1 MSLRVTS
8 YSVVSRTMGVAVLM
22 LVIGPAAAAAQVL
35 HHPVSVDI
43 KSVLAADTNQGFDSR
58 LGTMTRPLKM
68 LFHYS
73 TYRLLSHEEKKT
85 ECGRMLFFS
94 LPGGRILHVEPR
106 GIDGNMIEL
115 EVVLFQGEKPMM
127 ATDFHMMNRGTLLLG
142 GPRYKEGMLIIS
154 IGAAAPLPPSAHR
167 QLPSNPHHHLSA
179 ASPHPDL
186 DIDN

>member
-8 YSVVSRTMGVAVLM
+8 DRVVSRTVGVAVLM
-22 LVIGPAAAAAQVL
+22 LMIGPAIAAAEAL

-43 KSVLAADTNQGFDSR
+43 KSVLAADTNQGFDER

-73 TYRLLSHEEKKT
+73 TYRLVSHEEKKT

-154 IGAAAPLPPSAHR
+154 IGAATLLPPSAHHR
-167 QLPSNPHHHLSA
+167 LPSNPHHHLSA
-179 ASPHPDL
+179 ASPLPDA
-186 DIDN
+186 DVDN